1 MEMNKKQK
9 ITDMTQGPVFPQM
22 ARFALPVLFG
32 MLCQRLYNFADT
44 YIVGHFLGDEA
55 LAAVSIAG
63 TATYMLF
70 SLIMG
75 VTTGVGVVVS
85 QFYGAQKDDEIRKAF
100 VAGGYVA
107 GAMSLLITAA
117 GMLTTHPLL
126 GLLRTSKELMPMAAA
141 YLLVIYA
148 GSGAT
153 MLYNFSAAILRALGN
168 SLVPLLFLIL
178 SSALNIFL
186 DVAFIAWIPMGT
198 AGAAFATILAQLI
211 SGVLCVGYTL
221 RMLPFLKGS
230 GRERRPDR
238 RLIREVLR
246 YGLPTGLQMCI
257 ISVSDMTL
265 QAVINTYGTV
275 MIVAYGVC
283 MKVEGLGFQLADAI
297 GSAVGTF
304 TGQNIGA
311 GDYARVKKGVRS
323 AYFLNVL
330 CYGIF
335 CPAVF
340 VFAEPIMRAFTQ
352 TPEAVSLGAEYMR
365 IFTAFFL
372 AGGILVV
379 YHNILRASGD
389 VAVTV
394 LMGVSEVVTRIGCAF
409 LLPRFFGYQG
419 LWFVSPLTWTCAA
432 LVGGTRYY
440 SGAWRRRQNVDNMQD
455 ICRDVEKQQETGIG
469 GCPDGKEE
477 KVED

>member
-1 MEMNKKQK
+1 MEINKKEN
-9 ITDMTQGPVFPQM
+9 ITDMTRGPVFPQM

-70 SLIMG
+70 SIIMG

-85 QFYGAQKDDEIRKAF
+85 QFYGAQKEDEIRKAF
-100 VAGGYVA
+100 AAGGYVA
-107 GAMSLLITAA
+107 AAMALVITAA
-117 GMLTTHPLL
+117 GILTTRPLL
-126 GLLRTSKELMPMAAA
+126 GLLRTSRELLPMAAA

-148 GSGAT
+148 GSSAT
-153 MLYNFSAAILRALGN
+153 MLYNFSAAVLRALGN
-168 SLVPLLFLIL
+168 SFVPLLFLIL
-178 SSALNIFL
+178 SSVLNIGL

-198 AGAAFATILAQLI
+198 AGAALATILAQLI
-211 SGVLCVGYTL
+211 SGVLCVWYTF
-221 RMLPFLKGS
+221 RMLPFLKMR
-230 GRERRPDR
+230 GRERCPDM

-246 YGLPTGLQMCI
+246 YGIPTGLQMSI
-257 ISVSDMTL
+257 ISISDMTL

-311 GDYARVKKGVRS
+311 GDYDRVKKGVRS

-340 VFAEPIMRAFTQ
+340 VFAEPIMKAFTQ
-352 TPEAVSLGAEYMR
+352 TPEAVGLGVEYMR

-409 LLPRFFGYQG
+409 LLPLLFGYRG

-432 LVGGTRYY
+432 LVGGVRYY
-440 SGAWRRRQNVDNMQD
+440 SGAWERRGNAEKTVEKFQ
-455 ICRDVEKQQETGIG
+455 DVEKTA
-469 GCPDGKEE
+469 E
-477 KVED
+477 KCQDAEKQPEKQ

>member
-1 MEMNKKQK
+1 MAIDKKDNV
-9 ITDMTQGPVFPQM
+9 TDMTKGPVFSQM

-70 SLIMG
+70 SIIMG

-85 QFYGAQKDDEIRKAF
+85 QFYGAQREDEIKRAF

-107 GAMSLLITAA
+107 AAMALVITVT
-117 GMLTTHPLL
+117 GMLTTYPLL
-126 GLLRTSKELMPMAAA
+126 GLLQTSGELVPMAAA

-148 GSGAT
+148 GSSAT
-153 MLYNFSAAILRALGN
+153 MLYNFSAAVLRALGN

-178 SSALNIFL
+178 SSALNILL

-211 SGVLCVGYTL
+211 SGALCVWYTF
-221 RMLPFLKGS
+221 RMLPFLKIKS
-230 GRERRPDR
+230 GEWRPDT

-246 YGLPTGLQMCI
+246 YGIPTGLQMSI

-297 GSAVGTF
+297 GSSVGTF

-311 GDYARVKKGVRS
+311 EDYVRVKKGIRS
-323 AYFLNVL
+323 AYLLNIL

-340 VFAEPIMRAFTQ
+340 IFAEPIMELFTE
-352 TPEAVSLGAEYMR
+352 TPEAVSLGVEYMR

-389 VAVTV
+389 VSVTV

-409 LLPRFFGYQG
+409 LLPRLFGYRG
-419 LWFVSPLTWTCAA
+419 LWFVSPITWTCAA
-432 LVGGTRYY
+432 LVGGVRYY
-440 SGAWRRRQNVDNMQD
+440 SGAWEKRQ
-455 ICRDVEKQQETGIG
+455 RAYALSKEKIG
-469 GCPDGKEE
+469 RG
-477 KVED
+477 

>member
-1 MEMNKKQK
+1 MKMNREET
-9 ITDMTQGPVFPQM
+9 ITDMTKGPVFSQM
-22 ARFALPVLFG
+22 AGFALPVLFG
-32 MLCQRLYNFADT
+32 MLFQRLYNFADT

-70 SLIMG
+70 SVIMG

-85 QFYGAQKDDEIRKAF
+85 QFYGAQKEDEIRRAF

-107 GAMSLLITAA
+107 AVISLIITAI

-153 MLYNFSAAILRALGN
+153 MLYNFSAAVLRALGN
-168 SLVPLLFLIL
+168 SFVPLLFLIL
-178 SSALNIFL
+178 SSVLNIFL
-186 DVAFIAWIPMGT
+186 DVAFIAWSPMGT

-211 SGVLCVGYTL
+211 SGVLCVWYTL
-221 RMLPFLKGS
+221 RILPFLKVKGK
-230 GRERRPDR
+230 EWRPELG
-238 RLIREVLR
+238 LIKEVLR
-246 YGLPTGLQMCI
+246 YGIPTGLQMSI

-283 MKVEGLGFQLADAI
+283 LKVEGLGFQLADAV

-311 GDYARVKKGVRS
+311 KDYARVRKGVRS

-335 CPAVF
+335 CPIVF
-340 VFAEPIMRAFTQ
+340 VFAEPIMKAFTQ
-352 TPEAVSLGAEYMR
+352 TPEAVELGAEYMR
-365 IFTAFFL
+365 VFTAFFL

-409 LLPRFFGYQG
+409 LLPFLFGYQG
-419 LWFVSPLTWTCAA
+419 LWFVSPITWTCAA
-432 LVGGTRYY
+432 LVGGVRYY
-440 SGAWRRRQNVDNMQD
+440 SGAWEKRQ
-455 ICRDVEKQQETGIG
+455 DVEKQQE
-469 GCPDGKEE
+469 K
-477 KVED
+477 